1 MIIGLIGLIGSGKGT
16 VGNMLIDKG
25 FRSESFANSLK
36 DATASIFGWDR
47 AMLEGDTD
55 KSRAQRETIDEWWSK
70 RLNIPNFTPRLALQ
84 LLGTDVFRN
93 NFHQD
98 TWILSLEK
106 RLSRIEHNVVITDAR
121 FPNEVAM
128 IRRAG
133 GKVVRV
139 KRGEDPDWFEVAK
152 HNVDTMPHLHPEIH
166 ASEYMWASIV
176 PDYLIT
182 NEGTIDDLYV
192 VVKDLLE
199 DLQSANQ

>member
-1 MIIGLIGLIGSGKGT
+1 M
-16 VGNMLIDKG
+16 
-25 FRSESFANSLK
+25 
-36 DATASIFGWDR
+36 
-47 AMLEGDTD
+47 
-55 KSRAQRETIDEWWSK
+55 
-70 RLNIPNFTPRLALQ
+70 Q